1 MKNRDI
7 RASNEEDLSR
17 RVEEL
22 RKELIKTRM
31 QIATGTALKSPGLVK
46 KSRKTIAR
54 ILTEIR
60 NKKRKTKPEGLDKKT
75 K

>member
-1 MKNRDI
+1 
-7 RASNEEDLSR
+7 
-17 RVEEL
+17 
-22 RKELIKTRM
+22 M

-60 NKKRKTKPEGLDKKT
+60 NKKDKSNSAKPAKNANAENKNRKTKPEGLDKKT